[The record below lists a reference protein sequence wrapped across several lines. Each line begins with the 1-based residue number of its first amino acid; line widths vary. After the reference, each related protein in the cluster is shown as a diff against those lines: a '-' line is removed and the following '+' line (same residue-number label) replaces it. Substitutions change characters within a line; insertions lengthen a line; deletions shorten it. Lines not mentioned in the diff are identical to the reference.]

1 MFEASTS
8 RTTEMNITTKTGLI
22 ASPRKR
28 IVRPRKDFD
37 PAVLAPCAITRQ
49 VPLALRPFG
58 GLYNPYSKGCSV
70 LCNHPAAQ
78 EVKNVVR
85 LAKDAWITEAKV
97 ANLHGHAAGGLATGA
112 MATAGAGAE
121 RKGPAMAVDADG
133 KALLAGDGELPDH
146 VPEEFFRRYTDT
158 DSRPLTPTPTVA
170 SGRTRVSVGGS
181 HLTRR
186 CVTPEPQTANG
197 QERKQLI
204 LDLRRSHSQE
214 TLYWNASSELSPSQ
228 LQDGGGWGGLGHRAG
243 GGGGGGGVG
252 GASAGGG
259 GGDAGGGGAGGPAAQ
274 SAVADDTGRAAAVG
288 GGGGEEMKL
297 RGESDTEYGGRP
309 PGQPMT
315 CINAMDDGEEDP
327 PRRRG
332 KRRKK
337 SKQLTQTISFVPNQD
352 PETQIAK
359 IDPDSPNYSARPSL
373 VPTGKSL
380 LSYTQDLTPPAGFG
394 VLPGD
399 QGVGDGQPA
408 EEDCFL
414 DDESLGLLRRGLN
427 IDFVEVI
434 FERYKGRAIREA
446 FRTATMD
453 KLNFQTEAVRTLQR
467 SMKQMND
474 VDYEKW
480 IDLPR
485 KYSRSSARFELPID
499 TRKLTRMT
507 PIEYLH
513 DYVVLS
519 GDRKQLYHRIFVRN
533 LPREEPKTSGGTLES
548 IDSDSLPETETGP
561 IEVDSTRNLLA
572 DVTRFIPM
580 ECFDRALHEAL
591 GFHGTPERIAA
602 IRELLELNYD
612 PFHELQIDFRTWCGI
627 VAFAERYINTLDRE
641 QDPCDEL
648 EMVDFESLERRV
660 RWAHPCES
668 LCQVDFGQSR
678 SIAITSSA

>member
-1 MFEASTS
+1 
-8 RTTEMNITTKTGLI
+8 MNITTKTGLI

-28 IVRPRKDFD
+28 IVRPTKEFD
-37 PAVLAPCAITRQ
+37 PAILAPCAITRQ

-85 LAKDAWITEAKV
+85 LAKDAWITEAKQA
-97 ANLHGHAAGGLATGA
+97 ANRPRGG
-112 MATAGAGAE
+112 
-121 RKGPAMAVDADG
+121 P
-133 KALLAGDGELPDH
+133 GDGDPDLPEH

-170 SGRTRVSVGGS
+170 SGRTRASVGGS

-228 LQDGGGWGGLGHRAG
+228 LH
-243 GGGGGGGVG
+243 
-252 GASAGGG
+252 GA
-259 GGDAGGGGAGGPAAQ
+259 
-274 SAVADDTGRAAAVG
+274 AVAAM
-288 GGGGEEMKL
+288 GGEEMKL
-297 RGESDTEYGGRP
+297 RGESDTEGGRP
-309 PGQPMT
+309 PMT

-337 SKQLTQTISFVPNQD
+337 SKQLTQTITFVPNQD

-373 VPTGKSL
+373 VPTGQSL
-380 LSYTQDLTPPAGFG
+380 LSLAHELTPPAGFG
-394 VLPGD
+394 IGGDSDRAGGAGQLPD
-399 QGVGDGQPA
+399 

-414 DDESLGLLRRGLN
+414 DDQSLGLLRRGLN
-427 IDFVEVI
+427 IDIVEAI

-453 KLNFQTEAVRTLQR
+453 KLNFQTEAVRDLQR
-467 SMKQMND
+467 SMKQISD

-533 LPREEPKTSGGTLES
+533 LPREEPKQSGTLES

-561 IEVDSTRNLLA
+561 VEQDTTRNLLA

-580 ECFDRALHEAL
+580 EYFDRALHEAL

-627 VAFAERYINTLDRE
+627 VAFSERFINTLDRE
-641 QDPCDEL
+641 QDPSDEL

-660 RWAHPCES
+660 RWAQPCES
-668 LCQVDFGQSR
+668 LCQVLQ
-678 SIAITSSA
+678 IIKYH

>member
-1 MFEASTS
+1 
-8 RTTEMNITTKTGLI
+8 MNITTKTGLI

-28 IVRPRKDFD
+28 IVRPKKEFD
-37 PAVLAPCAITRQ
+37 PAILAPCAITRQ

-97 ANLHGHAAGGLATGA
+97 ANLHGHGGGAAGATSA
-112 MATAGAGAE
+112 MDRTGAGAH
-121 RKGPAMAVDADG
+121 GDADG
-133 KALLAGDGELPDH
+133 KARPGADGTDLPDH

-170 SGRTRVSVGGS
+170 SGRTRASVGGS
-181 HLTRR
+181 HLARR

-228 LQDGGGWGGLGHRAG
+228 LHDGGGGLG
-243 GGGGGGGVG
+243 GGGGLALGYAGERGIGGL
-252 GASAGGG
+252 AGS
-259 GGDAGGGGAGGPAAQ
+259 GGAGAVGGPNAQ
-274 SAVADDTGRAAAVG
+274 SAVADDTGRSAGVG
-288 GGGGEEMKL
+288 GTEDMKL
-297 RGESDTEYGGRP
+297 RGESDTEPGSGRP
-309 PGQPMT
+309 QPMT

-380 LSYTQDLTPPAGFG
+380 LSLAQDLTPPAGFG
-394 VLPGD
+394 TGGTQD
-399 QGVGDGQPA
+399 GVGQPA

-427 IDFVEVI
+427 IDIVEMI

-467 SMKQMND
+467 SAKQLSD

-519 GDRKQLYHRIFVRN
+519 NDRKQLYHRIFARN
-533 LPREEPKTSGGTLES
+533 LPREEPKASGALES
-548 IDSDSLPETETGP
+548 VDSDSLPETETGP

-572 DVTRFIPM
+572 DVTRYIPM
-580 ECFDRALHEAL
+580 NCFDKALHEAL

-612 PFHELQIDFRTWCGI
+612 PFNELQIDFRTWCGI
-627 VAFAERYINTLDRE
+627 VAFSERFINSLDRE

-660 RWAHPCES
+660 RWARPSENLCEV
-668 LCQVDFGQSR
+668 LQ
-678 SIAITSSA
+678 IIKYH

>member
-1 MFEASTS
+1 
-8 RTTEMNITTKTGLI
+8 MNITTKTGLI

-28 IVRPRKDFD
+28 IVRPRKEFD
-37 PAVLAPCAITRQ
+37 PAILAPCAITRQ

-97 ANLHGHAAGGLATGA
+97 ANLYGHGG
-112 MATAGAGAE
+112 TAGAA
-121 RKGPAMAVDADG
+121 PAGMDRGTLVDADG
-133 KALLAGDGELPDH
+133 KALPGGARADGTELPDH

-170 SGRTRVSVGGS
+170 SGRTRASVGGS
-181 HLTRR
+181 HLARR
-186 CVTPEPQTANG
+186 CVTPEPQMANG

-228 LQDGGGWGGLGHRAG
+228 LHDG

-252 GASAGGG
+252 SLALGYGGERCIGPASGAA
-259 GGDAGGGGAGGPAAQ
+259 AGGPNAQ
-274 SAVADDTGRAAAVG
+274 SAVADDTGRGAGVG
-288 GGGGEEMKL
+288 GAEDMKL
-297 RGESDTEYGGRP
+297 RGESDTEPGSGRAP
-309 PGQPMT
+309 PQPMT

-380 LSYTQDLTPPAGFG
+380 LSLAQDLTPPAGFG
-394 VLPGD
+394 TGGTQD
-399 QGVGDGQPA
+399 GVGQPA

-414 DDESLGLLRRGLN
+414 DDESLELLRRGLN
-427 IDFVEVI
+427 IDIVEMI

-453 KLNFQTEAVRTLQR
+453 KLNFQTDAVRTLQR
-467 SMKQMND
+467 SAKQLSD

-519 GDRKQLYHRIFVRN
+519 DDRKQLYHRIFARN
-533 LPREEPKTSGGTLES
+533 LPREEPKASGVLES
-548 IDSDSLPETETGP
+548 VDSDSLPETETGP

-572 DVTRFIPM
+572 DVTRYIPM
-580 ECFDRALHEAL
+580 NCFDKALHEAL

-612 PFHELQIDFRTWCGI
+612 PFNELQIDFRTWCGI
-627 VAFAERYINTLDRE
+627 VAFSERFINSLDRE

-660 RWAHPCES
+660 RWARPSEN
-668 LCQVDFGQSR
+668 LCQVLQ
-678 SIAITSSA
+678 IIKYH